1 MNNYTKRSP
10 LLRSNTISKR
20 KVDAIITQLKNIPSF
35 WKKKFIQDDW
45 QLVLTDKMPQEFG
58 GILGKFYADGN
69 ERQMWLNVGTLDI
82 HSNIIYVAF
91 AYYVSMEYA
100 QIKESSTFTQL
111 INRNERKLKLFLRF
125 RGNIS
130 STQDAIFAELFSFV
144 IETNGNNSISQ
155 IDESYQYVKK
165 WVYGQIFDRNIIYIP
180 NYIEVGVDVIDE
192 QIEMTDKAFKSLPQ
206 KLQQRFLKEGWKIRI
221 SNEKLLKDSTYG
233 LCSSFDSKIFIRSS
247 SPELSKTVW
256 HEFGHYLDSKE
267 FFISHRRTFTSA
279 YKKERM
285 AVKSLYDSTE
295 EYNYGIS
302 NSVEYFADIFAFYMA
317 KPNVL
322 QIYAPESYNVINS
335 VVRKWK

>member
-91 AYYVSMEYA
+91 AYYVSMEFA

-111 INRNERKLKLFLRF
+111 INRNERELKLFLRF

-180 NYIEVGVDVIDE
+180 KY
-192 QIEMTDKAFKSLPQ
+192 
-206 KLQQRFLKEGWKIRI
+206 
-221 SNEKLLKDSTYG
+221 
-233 LCSSFDSKIFIRSS
+233 
-247 SPELSKTVW
+247 
-256 HEFGHYLDSKE
+256 
-267 FFISHRRTFTSA
+267 
-279 YKKERM
+279 
-285 AVKSLYDSTE
+285 
-295 EYNYGIS
+295 
-302 NSVEYFADIFAFYMA
+302 
-317 KPNVL
+317 
-322 QIYAPESYNVINS
+322 
-335 VVRKWK
+335 